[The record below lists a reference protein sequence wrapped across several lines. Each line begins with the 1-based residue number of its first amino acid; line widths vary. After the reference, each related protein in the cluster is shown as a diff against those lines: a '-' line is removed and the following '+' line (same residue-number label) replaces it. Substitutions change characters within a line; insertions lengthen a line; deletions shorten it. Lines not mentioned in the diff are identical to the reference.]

1 MSSLLF
7 VSSGN
12 SSALDLRQ
20 WFPFSFA
27 FNLLHDF
34 HFASICFMTFDC
46 REYSSLRCCALTL
59 AIFLINNANEKKKSW
74 NLMLTSSKKFK
85 TKLELLT
92 IGNCH
97 GFVTVIT
104 KRWYSFSGF
113 PFKRFFLDKWIK
125 SILITPDCQCQNR
138 KQGLLNF
145 SSSCLKVVT
154 TISIVLCIVTR
165 SHRNVINTDQEM
177 SLTGAQT
184 AIDGNKQVVT
194 ISLVDVRV
202 TLLPLS
208 SVETGTKVFFSL

>member
-1 MSSLLF
+1 
-7 VSSGN
+7 
-12 SSALDLRQ
+12 
-20 WFPFSFA
+20 
-27 FNLLHDF
+27 
-34 HFASICFMTFDC
+34 MTFDW
-46 REYSSLRCCALTL
+46 REYSSLRCCAHTL
-59 AIFLINNANEKKKSW
+59 AIFLINNANGKKNW
-74 NLMLTSSKKFK
+74 NLMLTSFKKFK
-85 TKLELLT
+85 TKFELLK

-104 KRWYSFSGF
+104 KRWYSFCCF

-145 SSSCLKVVT
+145 SSNCLKVVT
-154 TISIVLCIVTR
+154 TISIALYIVTR

-208 SVETGTKVFFSL
+208 SVETGTRVFFFTLNT

>member
-12 SSALDLRQ
+12 SSVLVLRQ

-59 AIFLINNANEKKKSW
+59 AIFLINNANGKKKLKSDV
-74 NLMLTSSKKFK
+74 NLK

-145 SSSCLKVVT
+145 SSNCLKVVT

-208 SVETGTKVFFSL
+208 SVETGTRVFFSL